1 MSGVDD
7 QLVVE
12 VAGCFKCSHH
22 HAQLFPFIPFD
33 QRELSQD
40 LGIIPLLERECH
52 HGMITLV
59 ERNVYQVEMP
69 LLVERECHH
78 WIIPLVEINVHQG
91 LPIVESGDQ
100 GLPMVESGDQGPMET
115 SNHVLPPLVERDWWK
130 GLHVFCPISA
140 NEGVYRST
148 KKSRSHL
155 PQ

>member
-22 HAQLFPFIPFD
+22 HAQLFPFIPLD

-100 GLPMVESGDQGPMET
+100 GLPMVESGNQGPTET
-115 SNHVLPPLVERDWWK
+115 SDHVLPPLVERDWWK
-130 GLHVFCPISA
+130 VLHVWLPYHQNRGCVPLV
-140 NEGVYRST
+140 E
-148 KKSRSHL
+148 KSHSHL
-155 PQ
+155 TQ